1 MPDPYAASRAAGEQI
16 EALYGRPLVELA
28 ASAEPGGMLYALLDS
43 LDALQ
48 YADRGVVFHT
58 EQLHRLSAPERAIG
72 SVEATHITD
81 AARRLSLAVTT
92 REAHAQVLGNVLQ
105 SLGRVS
111 GDPSASVTCVAVP
124 AASAPLPA
132 HSR

>member
-1 MPDPYAASRAAGEQI
+1 MSDPYAASRAAGERI
-16 EALYGRPLVELA
+16 EVLYGRPLVELA
-28 ASAEPGGMLYALLDS
+28 AGAEPGGMLYALLDS

-58 EQLHRLSAPERAIG
+58 EQLHRLSAPDRAIG
-72 SVEATHITD
+72 PVEATHITD

-92 REAHAQVLGNVLQ
+92 RDAHAQVLDNVLQ
-105 SLGRVS
+105 SLGRIS

-124 AASAPLPA
+124 PAPAPLPA
-132 HSR
+132 RSR